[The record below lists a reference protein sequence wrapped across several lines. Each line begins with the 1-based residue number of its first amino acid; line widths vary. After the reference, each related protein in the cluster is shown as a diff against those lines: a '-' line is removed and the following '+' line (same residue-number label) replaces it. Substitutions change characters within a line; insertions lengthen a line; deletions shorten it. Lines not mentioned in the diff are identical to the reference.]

1 MKRLLTLIMIC
12 VLSLGSVLMV
22 YGEEDIPVYEGEG
35 LSVGEGQETV
45 PESETETEAPPEIKP
60 DDEVSTEDIVLYS
73 EGVVVLDMD
82 TGAVLYSKNK
92 DRKLY
97 PASITKVLT
106 GYLACTHLDLNG
118 EITFTQ
124 EALDGIDI
132 WMDMNIG
139 MEEGEVLT
147 VDQALHALMMVSA
160 NEVACG
166 LAEAVSGSV
175 SAFADLMN
183 WTAADI
189 GCENTHFVNPN
200 GLHDD
205 NHYTTAYDMAL
216 IARLAYTNDKFQSL
230 IQEPVYVIEKIN
242 KKEESIE
249 LIQQHKMYM
258 DSEYTYEGCKG
269 GKTGF
274 TSEAQSTLVTY
285 AERNGL
291 RLVCVTMKAEN
302 WHHYTDTI
310 QALDYCFNTYT
321 KTTVADQT
329 DLALRLKAE
338 YSEIEDMWNYNRRV
352 SGWNFFLNTEAFVD
366 VKMDGSLADWT
377 EKFIPAESVELGIA
391 PYDFYTGQCGTVE
404 YYDGERF
411 MGSVPVY
418 MALPKLTS
426 SDQLSMQTQVSNA
439 RLIDMLREKDETRAT
454 AKDSVDSAAG
464 MLYARLNQLEIS
476 PIWFVVIAA
485 AVIVAMFLL
494 SLLWQMF
501 RRKRRRRNYERLREK
516 RLAEKQQKESNER

>member
-12 VLSLGSVLMV
+12 ILCLGSVLSV
-22 YGEEDIPVYEGEG
+22 YAEEDIPGYEGEG
-35 LSVGEGQETV
+35 ISEEEGHGEAAES
-45 PESETETEAPPEIKP
+45 ESETETEAPPEIKP

-97 PASITKVLT
+97 PASITKILT
-106 GYLACTHLDLNG
+106 AYLACTHLDLNG
-118 EITFTQ
+118 EITFSK

-139 MEEGEVLT
+139 MEEGEILS

-183 WTAADI
+183 QTAASV
-189 GCENTHFVNPN
+189 GCTNTHFTNPN
-200 GLHDD
+200 GLHNS
-205 NHYTTAYDMAL
+205 NHYTTAYDMAR
-216 IARLAYTNDKFQSL
+216 IARLAYTNEKFRSL
-230 IQEPVYVIEKIN
+230 IQEPVYVIEKTN
-242 KKEESIE
+242 KKEEPIE

-258 DSEYTYEGCKG
+258 ESDYTYEGCRG

-321 KTTVADQT
+321 KTSVTDQT

-338 YSEIEDMWNYNRRV
+338 YKELENVWNFNHRM
-352 SGWNFFLNTEAFVD
+352 SGWNFFLNSGALVD
-366 VKMDGSLADWT
+366 VKLGGSLADWT
-377 EKFIPAESVELGIA
+377 EKFVPAESVDLGIA
-391 PYDFYTGQCGTVE
+391 PYDFYTGQCGSVE
-404 YYDGERF
+404 YYDGTRY

-418 MALPKLTS
+418 MVLPKLISNGT
-426 SDQLSMQTQVSNA
+426 LSMKTKMSNA
-439 RLIDMLREKDETRAT
+439 RLIEMLEEKNKTPVT

-464 MLYARLNQLEIS
+464 MLYERLNQLEIS
-476 PIWFVVIAA
+476 PMWLGAIAV
-485 AVIVAMFLL
+485 AVIIAMFLL

-501 RRKRRRRNYERLREK
+501 RRKRRRKNYERLRKK
-516 RLAEKQQKESNER
+516 RLEEKQKKSEK